1 MCVDKLQA
9 SRPDWNRLFETAAAQ
24 EGLFTTK
31 QAAQAG
37 YSPQLLI
44 HYLHTGKAVR
54 VSRGI
59 YRLASMTPLS
69 NPDLVSVSL
78 RAPHGVICLISAL
91 AFHELTT
98 QIPHEVYGA
107 VDRFARPPQVDYPPV
122 RVFKFSGEAFTEG
135 VETHGIDGF
144 QVKIYNPEK
153 TVADCFKFRNKIG
166 NDTVIEALK
175 FYCKRRRKDIGALI
189 RYAGI
194 CRVEKTIS
202 PYLEALL

>member
-1 MCVDKLQA
+1 MTVGQNTYK
-9 SRPDWNRLFETAAAQ
+9 T
-24 EGLFTTK
+24 
-31 QAAQAG
+31 QAAVFRKEGGVLRTTEAIRAG
-37 YSPQLLI
+37 IAPRTLYSMRDEGIVESL
-44 HYLHTGKAVR
+44 
-54 VSRGI
+54 SRGV
-59 YRLASMTPLS
+59 YRLAAMTPLS
-69 NPDLVSVSL
+69 NPDLVSVAL
-78 RAPHGVICLISAL
+78 RVPHGVICLISAL

-98 QIPHEVYGA
+98 QIPHEVYVA
-107 VDRFARPPQVDYPPV
+107 IDRFTRPPRVDYPPV
-122 RVFKFSGEAFTEG
+122 RIFKFSGAAFTEG

-166 NDTVIEALK
+166 NDTVVEALK
-175 FYCKRRRKDIGALI
+175 FYCKRRRKDISALM

>member
-1 MCVDKLQA
+1 MSLEQNTYKKQSAVFRK
-9 SRPDWNRLFETAAAQ
+9 
-24 EGLFTTK
+24 EGGVLRTTE
-31 QAAQAG
+31 AISAG
-37 YSPQLLI
+37 IAPRTLYSMRDEGIVESL
-44 HYLHTGKAVR
+44 
-54 VSRGI
+54 SRGV
-59 YRLASMTPLS
+59 YRLAAMTPLS
-69 NPDLVSVSL
+69 NPDLVSVAL
-78 RAPHGVICLISAL
+78 RVPHGVICLISAL

-98 QIPHEVYGA
+98 QIPHEVYVA
-107 VDRFARPPQVDYPPV
+107 IDRFTRPPRVDYPPV
-122 RVFKFSGEAFTEG
+122 RIFKFSGAAFTEG

-175 FYCKRRRKDIGALI
+175 FYCKRKRKDIGALM

-194 CRVEKTIS
+194 CRVGKTIT